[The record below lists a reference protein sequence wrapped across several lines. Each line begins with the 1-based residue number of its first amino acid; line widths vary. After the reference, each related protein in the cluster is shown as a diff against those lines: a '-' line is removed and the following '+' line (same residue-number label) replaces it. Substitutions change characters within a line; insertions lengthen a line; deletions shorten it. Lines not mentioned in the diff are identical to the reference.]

1 MGMVLVFPANAVES
15 VQNLMV
21 GGVQIQH
28 LYLFEDKYVCCLS
41 GVGSRS
47 ALANGG
53 MANNIVGFNNPKST
67 KYMWKVASRFD
78 ATGLMID
85 TLDWSIDED
94 LKGFIFN
101 KLEKSVGSSSQGWQF
116 TSELLNQYAI
126 ALCGPDFCPNQLEYG
141 KRAMLRKMLLN

>member
-1 MGMVLVFPANAVES
+1 MGMVLVFPANSLEG

-21 GGVQIQH
+21 GGVRMAH
-28 LYLFEDKYVCCLS
+28 LIPFEDKYVCCLV

-53 MANNIVGFNNPKST
+53 MSNNIVGFNNDKSV
-67 KYMWKVASRFD
+67 KHMWKTAVRFD
-78 ATGLMID
+78 ATGLMFEETNWAID
-85 TLDWSIDED
+85 SD
-94 LKGFIFN
+94 LKYLIHH
-101 KLEKSVGSSSQGWQF
+101 KLEEMAKRKPWHDYSS
-116 TSELLNQYAI
+116 TLLMQYAT

>member
-1 MGMVLVFPANAVES
+1 MGMVLVFPANSLEG

-21 GGVQIQH
+21 GGVRMVH
-28 LYLFEDKYVCCLS
+28 LLPFEDKYVCCLA

-53 MANNIVGFNNPKST
+53 MANNIVGFNNDKSV
-67 KYMWKVASRFD
+67 KHMWKVATRFD

-85 TLDWSIDED
+85 DSNWSMDSD
-94 LKGFIFN
+94 LRYVIQH
-101 KLEKSVGSSSQGWQF
+101 KLEQMAKQKQF
-116 TSELLNQYAI
+116 NDFSATLLMQYAM

-141 KRAMLRKMLLN
+141 KRAMLRKMLLD

>member
-1 MGMVLVFPANAVES
+1 MGMVLVFPANSLEG

-21 GGVQIQH
+21 GGVRMFH
-28 LYLFEDKYVCCLS
+28 LLPFEDKYVCCLA

-53 MANNIVGFNNPKST
+53 MANNIVGFNNDKSV
-67 KYMWKVASRFD
+67 KHMWKVATRFE
-78 ATGLMID
+78 ATGLMVD
-85 TLDWSIDED
+85 ASDWSIESD
-94 LKGFIFN
+94 LRYLIHH
-101 KLEKSVGSSSQGWQF
+101 KLEEMAKRKEYSDFSS
-116 TSELLNQYAI
+116 TLLMQYAT

>member
-1 MGMVLVFPANAVES
+1 MGMVLVFPANSVEG

-21 GGVQIQH
+21 GGVRMVH
-28 LYLFEDKYVCCLS
+28 PVLFENKFVCCLQ

-53 MANNIVGFNNPKST
+53 MANNIIGFNNAQST
-67 KYMWKVASRFD
+67 KHMWKVATRFD

-85 TLDWSIDED
+85 ESNWSVDTD
-94 LKGFIFN
+94 LRYLIHH
-101 KLEKSVGSSSQGWQF
+101 KLETMASKKDMNDFSS
-116 TSELLNQYAI
+116 TLLMQYAI

-141 KRAMLRKMLLN
+141 KRAMLRKMLLD